1 MELNNEIRQ
10 VNYYRRLRTLVLAGW
25 LKCLNQEA
33 PQFSQKAPK
42 KAPKFFS
49 PKSAC
54 ILGKSTT
61 DLTPQTIFIAFLC
74 IKVFQL
80 ETVLKISNIIFETFF
95 LFTYFTSYKPIDVIK
110 KSTFSKFEHLCHLQK
125 HLFGDKAP
133 FLATLNIFTVWP
145 IIPGRAPEKS
155 ASENS
160 LVVNKQKKNLTVD
173 SVINWIFLEKAIHGR
188 KWPNRNLSWGF
199 TR

>member
-1 MELNNEIRQ
+1 MSSWKTLMHKNAIKIVGGVKSVVLFTKIQVLFVEKNLGAFFGAFWLIWGASWFKHISHPELKSKQELLSQKGQKNK
-10 VNYYRRLRTLVLAGW
+10 YGSKSGW

-80 ETVLKISNIIFETFF
+80 DIFLKIIYVIFET
-95 LFTYFTSYKPIDVIK
+95 LFSFY
-110 KSTFSKFEHLCHLQK
+110 
-125 HLFGDKAP
+125 LFCVKY
-133 FLATLNIFTVWP
+133 
-145 IIPGRAPEKS
+145 
-155 ASENS
+155 
-160 LVVNKQKKNLTVD
+160 
-173 SVINWIFLEKAIHGR
+173 
-188 KWPNRNLSWGF
+188 
-199 TR
+199 

>member
-1 MELNNEIRQ
+1 MHFYVTNSP
-10 VNYYRRLRTLVLAGW
+10 RRTQSCKKSFIIIIILRLFFRVAKNLPAPENFRRHWEVQKRHSGALAPLLETLLAGW

-80 ETVLKISNIIFETFF
+80 DIFLKIIYVIFET
-95 LFTYFTSYKPIDVIK
+95 LFSFY
-110 KSTFSKFEHLCHLQK
+110 
-125 HLFGDKAP
+125 LFCVK
-133 FLATLNIFTVWP
+133 
-145 IIPGRAPEKS
+145 
-155 ASENS
+155 
-160 LVVNKQKKNLTVD
+160 
-173 SVINWIFLEKAIHGR
+173 
-188 KWPNRNLSWGF
+188 
-199 TR
+199 